1 MDSNQDVDTRI
12 AQLELELA
20 ELRGDRPKAT
30 RVGPEPIMPR
40 RRVSTWWLAASLFAM
55 SLPVAT
61 WLHAESRGNQANRLQ
76 SRALRVEAKLDL
88 AARRHEISTRFL
100 DVALDPGR
108 SHDDRQAALRYLAT
122 ELGAKSKIRHWAAQ
136 ELART
141 DGDKGGCAKRKK
153 AKAKALR
160 EALEREQAEQVA
172 ATSSCWH

>member
-30 RVGPEPIMPR
+30 RVGPEPILPR
-40 RRVSTWWLAASLFAM
+40 RRASAWWLAASLFAV

-61 WLHAESRGNQANRLQ
+61 WLHAESRGEQTNRLH

-88 AARRHEISTRFL
+88 AARRHEVATRFL
-100 DVALDPGR
+100 DVALDAGR
-108 SHDDRQAALRYLAT
+108 SHDDRQSALRYLAN
-122 ELGAKSKIRHWAAQ
+122 ELGPKSKIRHWAAQ

-141 DGDKGGCAKRKK
+141 DGDSGCSKRKA

-160 EALEREQAEQVA
+160 EALEREHAEQLA
-172 ATSSCWH
+172 AARSCGR